1 MLGAAGSTRNSS
13 TVEEV
18 FGGEVQMQQVEQHNG
33 GAEHMS
39 RFVSF
44 ASDASDAVAQA
55 EPKRGMILPFQPL
68 AISFHNINYYVDM
81 PVVCV
86 CVFFLILNPLFI
98 FFIILKINI
107 FNNNEF
113 FKSKI

>member
-1 MLGAAGSTRNSS
+1 MGLGFCHFLLWFDYSKCCKFLLGAAGSARNRS

-18 FGGEVQMQQVEQHNG
+18 FGGEVQMQQVEQHNV

-39 RFVSF
+39 RFVSL
-44 ASDASDAVAQA
+44 ASDASDAIAQA

-68 AISFHNINYYVDM
+68 AISFDNINYYVDM

-86 CVFFLILNPLFI
+86 CFFQY
-98 FFIILKINI
+98 
-107 FNNNEF
+107 
-113 FKSKI
+113 

>member
-1 MLGAAGSTRNSS
+1 LKGEEVSLTSSHSLSKSHKSFPRSLSSKVEGSTRSS
-13 TVEEV
+13 YTAG
-18 FGGEVQMQQVEQHNG
+18 GGEVQMQQVEQHNV

-39 RFVSF
+39 RFVSL

-68 AISFHNINYYVDM
+68 AISFDNINYYVDM

-86 CVFFLILNPLFI
+86 FFFRY
-98 FFIILKINI
+98 
-107 FNNNEF
+107 
-113 FKSKI
+113 

>member
-1 MLGAAGSTRNSS
+1 MDGFRVYHFLLCFDYSKCCKFLLGAAGSTRNSS

-18 FGGEVQMQQVEQHNG
+18 FGGEVQMQQVEQHNV

-39 RFVSF
+39 RFVSL

-68 AISFHNINYYVDM
+68 AISFDNINYYVDM

-86 CVFFLILNPLFI
+86 FFFRN
-98 FFIILKINI
+98 
-107 FNNNEF
+107 
-113 FKSKI
+113 

>member
-1 MLGAAGSTRNSS
+1 MDGFRVCHFLLWFDYSKCCKFLLGAAGSTRNSY
-13 TVEEV
+13 TVE
-18 FGGEVQMQQVEQHNG
+18 GGEVQMQQQVEQHNV

-39 RFVSF
+39 RFVSL

-68 AISFHNINYYVDM
+68 AISFDNINYYVDM

-86 CVFFLILNPLFI
+86 FFFRY
-98 FFIILKINI
+98 
-107 FNNNEF
+107 
-113 FKSKI
+113 